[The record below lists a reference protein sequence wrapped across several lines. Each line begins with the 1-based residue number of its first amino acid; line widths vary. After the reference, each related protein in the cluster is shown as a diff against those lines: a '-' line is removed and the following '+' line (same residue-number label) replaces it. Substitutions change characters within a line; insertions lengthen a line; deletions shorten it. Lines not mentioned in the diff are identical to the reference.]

1 MLHPVLTIQSHVAY
15 GYVGNTAA
23 VFPLQLLG
31 FSPVVINTV
40 QFSNHTNHPT
50 TRGMVFTAEHIRDII
65 LGVRERGLMPTFE
78 GLLSGYLGDVTI
90 GDILLELASEI
101 KSANPN
107 AIWCCDPVMGD
118 TDSGVFV
125 RPGIPEFMKK
135 HFLNGLADMTTPN
148 QFELELFAERPM
160 KCRKDAIDTAR
171 SLFIK
176 HGCKVAFITSLRT
189 PDVPADKIET
199 VAVTENDAWIVQT
212 PFLSQEPVPKG
223 QGDVFASVA
232 FGVYLKT
239 RSAREALEHATSTLY
254 GLVKASPA
262 GSLDLP
268 LIDDQ
273 KDILTPSIR
282 FTAVRA
288 DE

>member
-1 MLHPVLTIQSHVAY
+1 
-15 GYVGNTAA
+15 
-23 VFPLQLLG
+23 
-31 FSPVVINTV
+31 
-40 QFSNHTNHPT
+40 
-50 TRGMVFTAEHIRDII
+50 
-65 LGVRERGLMPTFE
+65 MPTFE

-199 VAVTENDAWIVQT
+199 VAVTEKDAWIVQT

-223 QGDVFASVA
+223 Q
-232 FGVYLKT
+232 GVYLKT

-268 LIDDQ
+268 LIDDR
-273 KDILTPSIR
+273 KDILTPAIR
-282 FTAVRA
+282 FTAVKA